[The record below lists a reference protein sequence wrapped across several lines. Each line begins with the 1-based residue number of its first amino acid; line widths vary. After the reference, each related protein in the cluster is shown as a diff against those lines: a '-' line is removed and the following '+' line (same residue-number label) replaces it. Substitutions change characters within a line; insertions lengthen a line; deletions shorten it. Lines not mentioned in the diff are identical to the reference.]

1 MMSETSHPRAELV
14 AFIAAS
20 VGDQVGDELLV
31 SIARRLKLNPESFT
45 LDQALLVMEQVAHE
59 PGLVGIA
66 GRFAK
71 TRVILAWGAAKR

>member
-1 MMSETSHPRAELV
+1 MTLEASHPRSELV

-20 VGDQVGDELLV
+20 VGDQVADELLV
-31 SIARRLKLNPESFT
+31 AIARRLKLNPESFT
-45 LDQALLVMEQVAHE
+45 FDQALLVMEQVAHE

-71 TRVILAWGAAKR
+71 TRVILAWGSSKR